1 MRPEVN
7 VRFAPD
13 QDFDIPLRSGDAMA
27 ADLARRWLDDQFV
40 VNDCEPIRASGKVL
54 TADKLLAIAAAVG
67 PQRFDA
73 DAAFRH
79 DYARAATAALGRPVV
94 RIDVEAR
101 SIDF

>member
-13 QDFDIPLRSGDAMA
+13 QNFDIPLGSDDAMA
-27 ADLARRWLDDQFV
+27 ADAARRWLDDQFV
-40 VNDCEPIRASGKVL
+40 ANDCEPIRASGKVL
-54 TADKLLAIAAAVG
+54 TVDKLLAIATAVG
-67 PQRFDA
+67 AQRFDA
-73 DAAFRH
+73 DAAFGR
-79 DYARAATAALGRPVV
+79 DFARAATAALGRPVV